1 MGYMKKLTAFAPII
15 AVLVVIVCI
24 SVSLG
29 GYTAPVYAAENA
41 DAADNSGNAAAAAAS
56 AEASASAAQA
66 KGSFDV
72 ADGTYEGTG
81 VGFIAMMRWPL
92 PFGR

>member
-41 DAADNSGNAAAAAAS
+41 DA
-56 AEASASAAQA
+56 E
-66 KGSFDV
+66 
-72 ADGTYEGTG
+72 
-81 VGFIAMMRWPL
+81 
-92 PFGR
+92 